1 MTNII
6 KISKKILITILVLQ
20 IIFAIINISQA
31 VSISNIIES
40 GDNFLAIGKGQ
51 ADVEQDTSNIKDII
65 SYIFSIIFPLGVAIT
80 VIVGGVLGIKFMLAS
95 AEDKAKIKEMLV
107 PYTVGCI
114 LIFGATGIWNL
125 VVNIGGQIVEDRSD
139 LAKHTQKL
147 AQLIIDGTLDITEL
161 SNEQVKNL
169 YTSQYVGDDLHNLTT
184 SDPRAGGKDTV
195 YTLEEA
201 IDQLS
206 SYKRKIYDEAKRRNL
221 LDSEGIYLKK

>member
-114 LIFGATGIWNL
+114 LIFGA
-125 VVNIGGQIVEDRSD
+125 IV
-139 LAKHTQKL
+139 L
-147 AQLIIDGTLDITEL
+147 AQVPI
-161 SNEQVKNL
+161 
-169 YTSQYVGDDLHNLTT
+169 
-184 SDPRAGGKDTV
+184 GK
-195 YTLEEA
+195 
-201 IDQLS
+201 
-206 SYKRKIYDEAKRRNL
+206 KRI
-221 LDSEGIYLKK
+221 